1 MSRRSN
7 RSESPSRSSR
17 QSRPSRRGSGK
28 SSKNLPLAGIVLLMA
43 GVILLLQ
50 TTGVLPWDMWLGLWR
65 FWPLLVIALGIQILF
80 GRKIGWWA
88 TVLVIG
94 AILVAI
100 GGALLVGA
108 GNEKPVDSVAEPLIG
123 LESADVSIKFV
134 AGDLALKSLPAG
146 SPNLVEGQFGTEG
159 QGARVQL
166 IRSQNKGKLLISID
180 RQPWIRWFS
189 KASWK
194 LALSQT
200 TKLTMDLDVGAAD
213 AKLDLREL
221 KLSELN
227 VNAGAANVEIVMPA
241 SAGNVVASINA
252 GAADITLVIPQ
263 GVSAKIKK
271 RTGVSSFAIDAGR
284 FPLSGDVYVSPD
296 FEAAKNRVTINL
308 EIGAAN
314 VTVK

>member
-1 MSRRSN
+1 MSRRS
-7 RSESPSRSSR
+7 RKADSPS
-17 QSRPSRRGSGK
+17 PRRGKGGGG
-28 SSKNLPLAGIVLLMA
+28 KNLPLAGIVLLIA

-65 FWPLLVIALGIQILF
+65 FWPLLVIALGVHILF

-88 TVLVIG
+88 TVLVIV

-100 GGALLVGA
+100 GGALLLGA
-108 GNEKPVDSVAEPLIG
+108 GNEKPVSSVTEPLNG
-123 LESADVSIKFV
+123 LESADVSIKFG
-134 AGDLALKSLPAG
+134 AGDLTLTSLPAG

-166 IRSQNKGKLLISID
+166 IRSQNKGTLTISPN

-189 KASWK
+189 KASWD

-200 TKLTMDLDVGAAD
+200 PKLTMDLAAGAAD
-213 AKLDLREL
+213 VKLDLREL

-227 VNAGAANVEIVMPA
+227 VNVGATDVEIVMPA
-241 SAGNVVASINA
+241 SAGDVMANINA
-252 GAADITLVIPQ
+252 GAANIIVTIPP

-271 RTGVSSFAIDAGR
+271 HTGVSSFAIDAGR

-296 FEAAKNRVTINL
+296 FDTAKNRVTIDL
-308 EIGAAN
+308 EVGAAN
-314 VTVK
+314 VTIK